1 VSFWSSIHVNI
12 KKLRTHGKR
21 KTSEGKER
29 EKEYIHCDIVYKRR
43 GDEGDGSSIDI
54 DSPIGK

>member
-29 EKEYIHCDIVYKRR
+29 EKEYIHCDIVYNKR
-43 GDEGDGSSIDI
+43 DEGEISTGF
-54 DSPIGK
+54 DSN